1 MLSAGSER
9 EAKAGAGGGQLE
21 RAHQAAGGGE
31 RQAQV
36 RGLLPQ
42 VGHFSWISVLTIALV
57 SVSYQQ
63 KDRNSNELVVDFGNR
78 ETVNFRMKKEKDR

>member
-9 EAKAGAGGGQLE
+9 EAKAGAGGRQLE
-21 RAHQAAGGGE
+21 RAHQVAGGGE

-42 VGHFSWISVLTIALV
+42 VGH
-57 SVSYQQ
+57 
-63 KDRNSNELVVDFGNR
+63 
-78 ETVNFRMKKEKDR
+78 

>member
-1 MLSAGSER
+1 MTRSDLCLYPYPVLSAGSER

-42 VGHFSWISVLTIALV
+42 VGHFSWILAHLDDLRIDHCFGLCILSTERQE
-57 SVSYQQ
+57 QQ
-63 KDRNSNELVVDFGNR
+63 
-78 ETVNFRMKKEKDR
+78 

>member
-9 EAKAGAGGGQLE
+9 EAKAGARGGQLE

-42 VGHFSWISVLTIALV
+42 VGHHSWLFAHLDYLRMSHSQMLGKFEYGLPANSDAL
-57 SVSYQQ
+57 
-63 KDRNSNELVVDFGNR
+63 
-78 ETVNFRMKKEKDR
+78 